1 MNEIFIDRNVCLKF
15 NVNTKLSS
23 GIYIL
28 GGNKKR
34 SFFFIFK
41 GNIGLGNVA

>member
-23 GIYIL
+23 GIFLEEI
-28 GGNKKR
+28 KR
-34 SFFFIFK
+34 DLFFIFK
-41 GNIGLGNVA
+41 GNIGLGNIA